1 MFGQRVDHGAVLGGY
16 GLMGEV
22 VPFVGIG
29 KVIVEFFG
37 SIVVADVAVAAGS
50 QRVVVLAVGGECGA
64 CPGERWITQERR
76 DGLPVEA
83 GARRQA
89 SQFEQSGVEIDEA
102 DDAIALDAAL
112 CGDW

>member
-1 MFGQRVDHGAVLGGY
+1 MFGQRVDHGTVFSGY

-22 VPFVGIG
+22 VPFVWIG
-29 KVIVEFFG
+29 RVIVEFFG
-37 SIVVADVAVAAGS
+37 SVVVADVAVAAGS
-50 QRVVVLAVGGECGA
+50 KRVVVLAVGGKCGA
-64 CPGERWITQERR
+64 CPWESWITQERR
-76 DGLPVEA
+76 DGLPIEA
-83 GARRQA
+83 AARRQA